1 VPRIRT
7 ERICGPYRDD
17 TRREPWSVIVV
28 SAALTAEKK
37 RRRTVERFAT
47 EREAIARIKEI
58 RQKLEGRTVSGAVSA
73 YLAHK
78 AHGVRESTLTTLTY
92 RLHGILRTAD
102 GDRLLRDLKPQVA
115 ARLYQRRVDETKA
128 DTHRGELAAA
138 GAFAQWCVRQGW
150 IPSDPFA
157 KVEPVGRRAAG
168 KPQHRVDESRLFVDR
183 ALGEC
188 TTAGIAATC
197 AVLMGLAASEVT
209 NRVVRDVD
217 DGGRLFWIDEGK
229 TKNRRRHIIVPEVLR
244 SHLAALARGR
254 GADEPLF
261 GYAQPRMGESRP
273 VDRHWLG
280 YHVRRLCEAAGVPVI
295 TPHSLRGLHG
305 TLSVSAGIEVGH
317 VARQL
322 GHGGPG
328 VTRRHYLAPG
338 SEQAAGHERALAVIQ
353 GGKP

>member
-1 VPRIRT
+1 MPRIRK
-7 ERICGPYRDD
+7 ERVHGPYRDD
-17 TRREPWSVIVV
+17 TRRRPWSIVIVP
-28 SAALTAEKK
+28 AATDGA
-37 RRRTVERFAT
+37 RRVERF
-47 EREAIARIKEI
+47 EDEKEALARK
-58 RQKLEGRTVSGAVSA
+58 RDLEGVAQGRTVTQAIA
-73 YLAHK
+73 MYLAHK
-78 AHGVRESTLTTLTY
+78 SHGVRESTLATLTY

-102 GDRLLRDLKPQVA
+102 GDRLLRDIKPQLA
-115 ARLYQRRVDETKA
+115 AKLYQRRVDETKA

-150 IPSDPFA
+150 LPADPFA
-157 KVEPVGRRAAG
+157 KVEAVGRRAAG
-168 KPQHRVDESRLFVDR
+168 KPQHRVDESRRFVDH

-209 NRVVRDVD
+209 DRVVRDVD
-217 DGGRLFWIDEGK
+217 DGGQLFWIDEGK
-229 TKNRRRHIIVPEVLR
+229 TRNRRRHIIVPEVLR
-244 SHLAALARGR
+244 THLAALARGR
-254 GADEPLF
+254 APDEPLF
-261 GYAQPRMGESRP
+261 GYAQPRRGESRP

-280 YHVRRLCEAAGVPVI
+280 YHVRRLCRAARVPVI

-338 SEQAAGHERALAVIQ
+338 AEAAAGHERALGVIQ